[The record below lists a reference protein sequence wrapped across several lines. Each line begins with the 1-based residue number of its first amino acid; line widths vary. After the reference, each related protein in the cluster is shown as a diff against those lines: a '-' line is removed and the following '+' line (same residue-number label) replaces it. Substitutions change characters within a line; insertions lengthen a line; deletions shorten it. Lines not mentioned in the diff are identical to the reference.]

1 MIQRWHGCG
10 RLVTIAILMIAM
22 IVPAAAVA
30 QEGGGGLSRSDKVP
44 TVIQLAEPAFTVIS
58 GRVDHVAAGTGLRN
72 FASGTIRVRGVRP
85 NSTIQKAFL
94 VVRQST
100 ELPGTEFIA
109 RLRKALGPSVRPNRE
124 TNQYVVS
131 TPNGQILAQSD
142 EEFPVGE
149 CVEVIP
155 HGENLGPAFR
165 YGEAQV
171 VRSTNCG

>member
-1 MIQRWHGCG
+1 MF
-10 RLVTIAILMIAM
+10 RLALLPLLLLSACTI
-22 IVPAAAVA
+22 
-30 QEGGGGLSRSDKVP
+30 P
-44 TVIQLAEPAFTVIS
+44 TRPPEAKAE
-58 GRVDHVAAGTGLRN
+58 
-72 FASGTIRVRGVRP
+72 RGYQG
-85 NSTIQKAFL
+85 TIQKAFL

-109 RLRKALGPSVRPNRE
+109 RLRKALGPAVRPNRE